1 MTLYSV
7 LQHYDDPVSFP
18 YCNLHDVTWVVGE
31 HGAAAH
37 AAPHALGVVLVGVR
51 GHGQGLEDASPDVM
65 M

>member
-7 LQHYDDPVSFP
+7 LQHYDDPV
-18 YCNLHDVTWVVGE
+18 LRTAADVTWVVGE

-51 GHGQGLEDASPDVM
+51 GHGQGLEDASPDVVM
-65 M
+65 ML

>member
-7 LQHYDDPVSFP
+7 LQHYDDPV
-18 YCNLHDVTWVVGE
+18 LRTWVVGE

-51 GHGQGLEDASPDVM
+51 GHGQGLEDASPDVVM
-65 M
+65 ML